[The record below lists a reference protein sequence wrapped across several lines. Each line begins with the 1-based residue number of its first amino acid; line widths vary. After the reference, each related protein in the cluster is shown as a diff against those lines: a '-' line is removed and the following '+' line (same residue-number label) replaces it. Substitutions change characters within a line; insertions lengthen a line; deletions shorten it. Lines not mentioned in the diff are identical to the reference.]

1 MNANSP
7 DASLKRQALSCP
19 VKDHEVA
26 ESPCG
31 ENANAMPQELAEE
44 AVVRKDAVIYVRL
57 PSDEGGMGAG
67 LTDQIDACSL
77 LCAERSW
84 NIADVVVDEAV
95 RTAADPHG
103 INLALYAQAD
113 VVVVYDLAV
122 LTSSTNL
129 LLWLIDGL
137 QQRNIELAV
146 AANRSDFAEALS
158 DQAVFDDILENNPTA
173 MEMIGDIEDL
183 RGDLTDFVAIEADL
197 ESRDELIWLV
207 TDQPITAVR
216 LADEINALHH
226 G

>member
-1 MNANSP
+1 MEAQFSKP
-7 DASLKRQALSCP
+7 RARSYRQAAGLF
-19 VKDHEVA
+19 DGFA
-26 ESPCG
+26 
-31 ENANAMPQELAEE
+31 ELAEE
-44 AVVRKDAVIYVRL
+44 SAAESVVRKDAVIYVRL
-57 PSDEGGMGAG
+57 PSDEGGTGAG

-129 LLWLIDGL
+129 LLWLIDDL

-146 AANRSDFAEALS
+146 AANRSDLAEAFS
-158 DQAVFDDILENNPTA
+158 DQAVFDDILKNNPTA
-173 MEMIGDIEDL
+173 MGMIGDIEDL
-183 RGDLTDFVAIEADL
+183 RGDLTDFVAIEDDL

-207 TDQPITAVR
+207 TNEPITAAR
-216 LADEINALHH
+216 LADEISALHH
-226 G
+226 A

>member
-1 MNANSP
+1 MEAQFPKARERSY
-7 DASLKRQALSCP
+7 RQAAGLF
-19 VKDHEVA
+19 DGVA
-26 ESPCG
+26 ELPEES
-31 ENANAMPQELAEE
+31 AAES
-44 AVVRKDAVIYVRL
+44 VSRKDAVIYVRL

-103 INLALYAQAD
+103 INLALCGQAD

-129 LLWLIDGL
+129 LLWLIDDL
-137 QQRNIELAV
+137 RQRNIELAV

-158 DQAVFDDILENNPTA
+158 DQVVFDDILENNPTA

-207 TDQPITAVR
+207 TDEPITAVR

-226 G
+226 GC